1 MKKLIIAILVII
13 LFSCCT
19 HKYYANEAW
28 KAKSSRKELKIK
40 PPKHKHVTKLRNWY
54 M

>member
-1 MKKLIIAILVII
+1 MIKVIIALV
-13 LFSCCT
+13 LLSSCT
-19 HKYYANEAW
+19 HKYYANQAW